1 MQLAWQGRRY
11 SKETL
16 VGLPFSSQ
24 TPETMKPKELEF
36 LQQYHGGRRK
46 TWCQPDVELVSWKK
60 ISHRSCQTTLQDENE
75 IQTVMVE

>member
-36 LQQYHGGRRK
+36 LQQYHGGRRNENRHEK
-46 TWCQPDVELVSWKK
+46 HGSSRKDVLVIELKQKFPMSA
-60 ISHRSCQTTLQDENE
+60 
-75 IQTVMVE
+75 